1 MTVAELIKELQKF
14 PSAIEVKVIWDAVIR
29 EITASN
35 LYVSKCGLIIDA
47 DGNQYKDEIEEGI
60 L

>member
-14 PSAIEVKVIWDAVIR
+14 PLTIEAKVVWDAVIR

-35 LYVSKCGLIIDA
+35 LYMSKYGLIIDA
-47 DGNQYKDEIEEGI
+47 DGNQYKDEIERGI